1 MNNKVV
7 IISEVSNPRQ
17 ALQSALE
24 RSSFWEKLEE
34 SLKKSEVPKEEFVV
48 FIKPDMEFYAA
59 NTATGTDP
67 ALVEYLVDRLAEKGY
82 TNVLI
87 GEALQVADMWLENR
101 DVMVLADLVGYQ
113 FVTDGGN
120 DYEIVNLS
128 EDLVEINF
136 PTSTTFSSLQLSENW
151 LNAHFRINFA
161 KNKTDEEHGFALA
174 LHNLMG
180 ILPLKAKDYHYFHRW
195 SAPEVMSDLLKN
207 TSVDFTL
214 IDAWL
219 SNHGSQGQRHAN
231 PLETK
236 TFIASDH
243 LLLADFVAASK
254 MGTDPYTS
262 SLNAHALRTIGLP
275 VHYDIQG
282 DLSPYPNWKN
292 PSIHVRRSTEKR
304 NQNPALRQ
312 LSKAWLYEVDTEV
325 FPYKNVADEQ
335 INQLF
340 TPLIHHIDEH
350 PLGHWSL
357 IGLNYFLGNLH
368 QMQEAWKILYQ
379 KDKLYRQ
386 EKSLG
391 FDPAQFQRKDFDAI
405 PDYILPLAQIVRFTP
420 PDNNGLKWRYI
431 DESVLFEYRKILPI
445 PYPDFIQKVDI
456 AQAVV
461 MMYDNIGGKRVE
473 VHSDRQKRVI
483 HQAERDIYLPQPN
496 WMVLFGGQ
504 YIDVGKIE
512 LVRYSKDRQEIFW
525 RTVDSQNESAR
536 FDDGMVSFSPK
547 AEGTEVVIVARQ
559 QFALPLFWQVVNID
573 YAPMIKDSLVSDAYV
588 RFFSRTMANFEAAGE
603 GRVPYIGKNY
613 DPAYGTE
620 EEADFP
626 LGIEQLKN
634 ILSLFSTLLQRIT
647 KKEGSKEG
655 IYIETDEQGYR
666 HFRPSNQEDSISGS
680 IRHFVKDLSE
690 AVQKDVGFLRQKPK

>member
-7 IISEVSNPRQ
+7 IISEVNNRHQ
-17 ALQSALE
+17 ALEAALE
-24 RSSFWEKLEE
+24 QSSFWEKLEE
-34 SLKKSEVPKEEFVV
+34 SLKKSEVPKEAFTI
-48 FIKPDMEFYAA
+48 FIKPDMEFYAPNA
-59 NTATGTDP
+59 PTGTDP
-67 ALVEYLVDRLAEKGY
+67 ALVEHLVDLLAEKGF
-82 TNVLI
+82 TNILI

-113 FVTDGGN
+113 FVTAQGN

-128 EDLVEINF
+128 EDLVAVDF
-136 PTSTTFSSLQLSENW
+136 PDTTTFSSAPLSEHW
-151 LNAHFRINFA
+151 LQAHFRINFA

-174 LHNLMG
+174 LQNLMG

-195 SAPEVMSDLLKN
+195 TAPEVMTDLLGN
-207 TSVDFTL
+207 TRIDFTL

-219 SNHGSQGQRHAN
+219 SNHGSQGQRHSN
-231 PLETK
+231 PIETR
-236 TFIASDH
+236 TLIASDH
-243 LLLADFVAASK
+243 LLLADFVAATK

-262 SLNAHALRTIGLP
+262 PLNAQALREIGLP
-275 VHYDIQG
+275 AHYDIQG
-282 DLSPYPNWKN
+282 DLSPYPEWKN
-292 PSIHVRRSTEKR
+292 PSIHIRRSTEKR

-312 LSKAWLYEVDTEV
+312 LSKAWLYEVDTEI
-325 FPYKNVADEQ
+325 FPFKNVADEQ
-335 INQLF
+335 INQF
-340 TPLIHHIDEH
+340 VTPLISHIDEH

-357 IGLNYFLGNLH
+357 IGLNYLLGNLH

-391 FDPAQFQRKDFDAI
+391 FDPKQFQRKDFEAI

-431 DESVLFEYRKILPI
+431 DESVLFEYRKILPVT
-445 PYPDFIQKVDI
+445 YEEFIEKVDI

-461 MMYDNIGGKRVE
+461 MMYDNIGGKRMSVRT
-473 VHSDRQKRVI
+473 DRQNRVI

-512 LVRYSKDRQEIFW
+512 LVRYGKDRQEIFW
-525 RTVDSQNESAR
+525 RTVDSQNDSAR
-536 FDDGMVSFSPK
+536 FDDGMVSFAPN
-547 AEGTEVVIVARQ
+547 AGGTEVVIVARQ

-573 YAPMIKDSLVSDAYV
+573 YAPMIKDSLVSDAYI
-588 RFFSRTMANFEAAGE
+588 RFFSRTMANFEAAAE
-603 GRVPYIGKNY
+603 GRVPYIGKNF
-613 DPAYGTE
+613 DPVYGTE
-620 EEADFP
+620 EESDFP

-634 ILSLFSTLLQRIT
+634 ILSLFSTLLQRVTNREAT
-647 KKEGSKEG
+647 KGGS
-655 IYIETDEQGYR
+655 YIETDEQGYR
-666 HFRPSNQEDSISGS
+666 HFRPSNNEDSISS
-680 IRHFVKDLSE
+680 SFRYLVKDLSE
-690 AVQKDVGFLRQKPK
+690 AVQKDIDFLRQKPK